1 MGLEWVDNAGRSVL
15 YKTNFIDKRIN
26 QPLIK
31 ASGKM
36 FLGTKLAIHSDVT
49 LGLKGMA
56 IREEVGSNQGDLVN
70 QYYVFKAVEVQ
81 VQ

>member
-1 MGLEWVDNAGRSVL
+1 M

>member
-1 MGLEWVDNAGRSVL
+1 M
-15 YKTNFIDKRIN
+15 DKRID
-26 QPLIK
+26 QLLIK

-36 FLGTKLAIHSDVT
+36 FLGKKLVIDDEVT

-56 IREEVGSNQGDLVN
+56 IREGAESNQGDLVN
-70 QYYVFKAVEVQ
+70 NCYVFKAVEVQ